1 MSALTGTVLYGCRR
15 GRSICEG
22 EDGLVNYQMR
32 KDVARYLVAK
42 PVAQSITM
50 F

>member
-32 KDVARYLVAK
+32 KGVRCDAS
-42 PVAQSITM
+42 PQSITM
-50 F
+50 FQ